1 MNLFDILTY
10 PNPVLRRHCEEITN
24 IDDALVETARRMS
37 ATMYRAK
44 GIGLAAPQVGVLQ
57 RLIVLDI
64 GDGLVTLIN
73 PEITLF
79 EGKVK
84 MEEGCLSLP
93 GITVEVP
100 RHAAVQV
107 RGVDLNGK
115 PVSIDAEDL
124 LARALQHE
132 IDHLHGKLI
141 IDKVSRLKRD
151 LIVKKYKKMKAEKD
165 AP

>member
-1 MNLFDILTY
+1 MDLFEILTY
-10 PNPVLRRHCEEITN
+10 PNSLLRRHCAEIKD
-24 IDDALVETARRMS
+24 IDDELLATARRMS
-37 ATMYRAK
+37 ATMYKAK

-84 MEEGCLSLP
+84 MEEGCLCLP
-93 GITVEVP
+93 GISVEVP
-100 RHAAVQV
+100 RHEKVQV

-115 PVSIDAEDL
+115 PVTIDAEDL

-151 LIVKKYKKMKAEKD
+151 LIVKKYKKLKAEKE
-165 AP
+165 